1 MGFAF
6 DEIGGFL
13 RKNSAMAHEEL
24 AF

>member
-24 AF
+24 AS